1 MSSLSKVCAECG
13 LGLEP
18 GLANCPHCGAQVG
31 TLFSEAAPVPV
42 NTRTQHRRP
51 RPADSFTGDKIEKAK
66 DRSNNALILALVSFF
81 CPILGLAMGVSA
93 IFLGASA
100 LSTFKQNNVEE
111 GRGLAV
117 AGIVIGGIGLIAQ
130 FSYIL
135 YFMSA
140 GIPGIN

>member
-1 MSSLSKVCAECG
+1 MPSLSKVCAECG

-18 GLANCPHCGAQVG
+18 GLAQCPHCGAQVG
-31 TLFSEAAPVPV
+31 TLFSEAAPLPV
-42 NTRTQHRRP
+42 NPRIPRRTKAVDP
-51 RPADSFTGDKIEKAK
+51 FGGDKIEKAK

-81 CPILGLAMGVSA
+81 CPVLGLAMGVSA
-93 IFLGASA
+93 IFLGFNA
-100 LSTFKQNNVEE
+100 LSTLKQFNVEE

-130 FSYIL
+130 FFYIL
-135 YFMSA
+135 YFMRA